1 MTLDDLHNIYNHCG
15 WTAAANAIERAEWTT
30 RKERNELYEELE
42 RLDQESQEKHRRWTH
57 PSRYPAAFN
66 PHEF

>member
-1 MTLDDLHNIYNHCG
+1 MTLNDLRNIYDKSG
-15 WTAAANAIERAEWTT
+15 YDIAANAIEDAEWTT
-30 RKERNELYEELE
+30 RKERDELYEALE
-42 RLDQESQEKHRRWTH
+42 RLDQEKLRRWTH